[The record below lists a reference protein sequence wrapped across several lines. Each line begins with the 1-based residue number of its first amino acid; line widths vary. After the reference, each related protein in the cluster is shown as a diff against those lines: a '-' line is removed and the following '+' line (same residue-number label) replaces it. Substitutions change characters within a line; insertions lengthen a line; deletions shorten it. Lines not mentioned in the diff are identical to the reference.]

1 MLITDVPST
10 VTYIYAGVNEF
21 PIPFS
26 FYGLNTVKA
35 GYRADTAPDSASP
48 FIPFIYGVDYAVTGV
63 KGSENDGDQAFKNG
77 QVTLL
82 SAGAEKVTN
91 GNAIVLIRETPF
103 EQQFTYNELDNFPAK
118 SHENGLSRGVVIS
131 QELSSKMS
139 RALMLPPGVNANGQD
154 LLQTTLTTMFIARDM
169 AVSKAADAAV
179 SANAANTSAIDAAAS
194 AAGASAA
201 VTAATAA
208 AVTAA
213 TVQADR
219 AQSAASA
226 AEAAAGEAADEVRGA
241 LAIEV
246 NRASSEADRAQSE
259 ADRAQMEANHAQ
271 NLANVGP
278 ATSDKLG
285 FVKIGEGIAVT
296 EGGIIS
302 VPPPPEIK
310 LATKYGAGTVI
321 VGAGLDVSGPTEE
334 GQGLPAPG
342 TLSLAAHLDESGKK
356 YGKGDSQFFGHVKL
370 VDDFEQNADA
380 TSGISISPK
389 GVKTAFDRLVGIIG
403 EQVITSSRTWVVPE
417 TGRYQITAVGGG
429 GNGGAGGKG
438 ISGYYEDSSWAWSG
452 GGGGGGGAGERTQTT
467 QNLTKGTSYV
477 LTVGGVSG
485 TSSFGALLTA
495 RGGGN
500 GGNGEPGGGW
510 SGGEARPGNGGAG
523 GASYGSAAGG
533 GAAGKSAFY
542 GGGGGG
548 GGGATSYD
556 GYYGNGGSGG
566 RGATAS
572 ENPGTYPGSG
582 GSAGRQ
588 GCIKI
593 KIVPV

>member
-1 MLITDVPST
+1 MVDNKTPYLGLPLPDLANQQDEDVPRLAEAL
-10 VTYIYAGVNEF
+10 AGLDALAAQNDARMAVAEA
-21 PIPFS
+21 
-26 FYGLNTVKA
+26 GLEGAVERVVVLEDDTLELRKGMVALSGRVDGVEAKSPDLASKDKA
-35 GYRADTAPDSASP
+35 G
-48 FIPFIYGVDYAVTGV
+48 I
-63 KGSENDGDQAFKNG
+63 
-77 QVTLL
+77 
-82 SAGAEKVTN
+82 
-91 GNAIVLIRETPF
+91 
-103 EQQFTYNELDNFPAK
+103 
-118 SHENGLSRGVVIS
+118 
-131 QELSSKMS
+131 
-139 RALMLPPGVNANGQD
+139 
-154 LLQTTLTTMFIARDM
+154 
-169 AVSKAADAAV
+169 
-179 SANAANTSAIDAAAS
+179 
-194 AAGASAA
+194 
-201 VTAATAA
+201 
-208 AVTAA
+208 
-213 TVQADR
+213 
-219 AQSAASA
+219 
-226 AEAAAGEAADEVRGA
+226 
-241 LAIEV
+241 
-246 NRASSEADRAQSE
+246 
-259 ADRAQMEANHAQ
+259 
-271 NLANVGP
+271 
-278 ATSDKLG
+278 
-285 FVKIGEGIAVT
+285 VKIGEGIAVT

-302 VPPPPEIK
+302 VPPPPEIN
-310 LATKYGAGTVI
+310 LATKNSAGTVI
-321 VGAGLDVSGPTEE
+321 VGDGLDVSGPIEE

-495 RGGGN
+495 RGGGG

>member
-1 MLITDVPST
+1 MLVQNSVYRNTYLTDGVNKDFYFSFPILEASQVLVQTSLLTDTNT
-10 VTYIYAGVNEF
+10 VT
-21 PIPFS
+21 
-26 FYGLNTVKA
+26 TVDPSQ
-35 GYRADTAPDSASP
+35 YT
-48 FIPFIYGVDYAVTGV
+48 VTGV
-63 KGSENDGDQAFKNG
+63 GLTTGGHISFTTAPPTGSRIAL
-77 QVTLL
+77 TLNIPITQL
-82 SAGAEKVTN
+82 YQYA
-91 GNAIVLIRETPF
+91 
-103 EQQFTYNELDNFPAK
+103 ELDSFPAK
-118 SHENGLSRGVVIS
+118 SHEDALAKLTLICQQLQAQLERAVVLPFTSSESPETVIANVYASR
-131 QELSSKMS
+131 
-139 RALMLPPGVNANGQD
+139 
-154 LLQTTLTTMFIARDM
+154 
-169 AVSKAADAAV
+169 DAAV
-179 SANAANTSAIDAAAS
+179 VSASTADEARQ
-194 AAGASAA
+194 A
-201 VTAATAA
+201 V
-208 AVTAA
+208 
-213 TVQADR
+213 
-219 AQSAASA
+219 A
-226 AEAAAGEAADEVRGA
+226 AE
-241 LAIEV
+241 L

-259 ADRAQMEANHAQ
+259 ADRAQMEANRAQ

-278 ATSDKLG
+278 ASSDNLG
-285 FVKIGEGIAVT
+285 FVKIGEGITVT

-321 VGAGLDVSGPTEE
+321 VGAGLDVSGPIEE

-342 TLSLAAHLDESGKK
+342 TLSLAAHLNESGEK

-438 ISGYYEDSSWAWSG
+438 ISGYYEGSSWAWSG

-566 RGATAS
+566 RGATAY
-572 ENPGTYPGSG
+572 ENPGTYPGNG